1 MRRIVLGIVGI
12 AALGVI
18 TGCAEERAAA
28 PETVTATVTATQATT
43 SPAESSGAAGA
54 YSSGTSAEASV
65 DVESIRSV
73 KLEYYSGDKVG
84 DRLFQ
89 LNRRGGTSF
98 PGVSW
103 TSRSEDGDLESDDC
117 AVVIDV
123 TGPGNVDERYR
134 SDECSGG
141 RASSQMPSITVPG
154 DYRISVSVTPPG
166 GGSPIVA
173 TETIKV
179 IGVGQ

>member
-1 MRRIVLGIVGI
+1 MRRIVCGLVGV

-18 TGCAEERAAA
+18 AGCAEERAAA
-28 PETVTATVTATQATT
+28 PETVTSTVTATQTT
-43 SPAESSGAAGA
+43 STSTAPSPSGAA
-54 YSSGTSAEASV
+54 YSSASSVEASV
-65 DVESIRSV
+65 DVEAIRSV
-73 KLEYYSGDKVG
+73 KLEYFSGDKVG
-84 DRLFQ
+84 DKLFQ

-103 TSRSEDGDLESDDC
+103 TSRSEDGDLESDEC

-123 TGPGNVDERYR
+123 TGPGDVDERYR

-141 RASSQMPSITVPG
+141 RNSIQMPSITVPG
-154 DYRISVSVTPPG
+154 DYRVTVSVTPPG
-166 GGSPIVA
+166 GGQPIVA

>member
-12 AALGVI
+12 AAFGVI
-18 TGCAEERAAA
+18 TGCAEERSAA
-28 PETVTATVTATQATT
+28 PETVTATVTATQTASSTT
-43 SPAESSGAAGA
+43 AVSTGAAA
-54 YSSGTSAEASV
+54 YSSATSAEASV
-65 DVESIRSV
+65 DVEAIRSV
-73 KLEYYSGDKVG
+73 KLEFYSGDKVG
-84 DRLFQ
+84 DKMIQ

-123 TGPGNVDERYR
+123 TGPGDVDERYR

-141 RASSQMPSITVPG
+141 RTFSQMPSITVPG
-154 DYRISVSVTPPG
+154 DYRITVSVTPPG
-166 GGSPIVA
+166 GGQPIVA